1 MKKDIA
7 IIGLSGRFPKSDN
20 IEEFWKNLVEE
31 KELIHFFT
39 DDELKEK
46 GIEKKVLNR
55 KNYIKAASFVANTN
69 FFDYPFFKY
78 TLDEARIMNP
88 QTRMMHHLVW
98 EAIEDAACDIERYT
112 KKIGVFLGANKDLN
126 WSLYTSLTNDV
137 NVDELTKSKMSN
149 PNFMASLIAHK
160 LNFKGPCYF
169 IDTACSTSL
178 STVHL
183 ACRSLLLSEC
193 GTAVVGGIRL
203 LSENDYGYKYQEGS
217 IMSIDGHNRSFDSQS
232 SGTIGSDGAGVV
244 VLKRLEEAIKDND
257 NIYAVIKGSAMN
269 NDGNAKAGYTMP
281 SVTGQIECI
290 KLAHK
295 IAGVE
300 PEDISY
306 IEAHGTGTK
315 IGDPIEIESLNI
327 AFNNSTSHKCAIGTV
342 KSNMGHADEAAGIA
356 GLIKTALSL
365 NHKTIPASLH
375 YESPNPTINFNEGP
389 FYVNHSSKKWENV
402 DGKARTA
409 GVSSLGIGGTNIH
422 VILQE
427 APLNENT
434 KVKSKYKLVRYSAQ
448 TENALERYEEKL
460 LKFIE
465 HKKEV
470 SIEDLSYTLQIGRK
484 QFDFRKYLIVKEG
497 DDLIQALKD
506 KNTFA
511 TALSPKNN
519 IIFMFSG
526 QGSQY
531 VNMGK
536 DLYQTY
542 PLFKETLDQG
552 LLYLKEFN
560 DFDYKNILFNA
571 DGAADTR
578 INETL
583 FTQPILF
590 LFEYTLAQLLI
601 SFGVKPNYM
610 IGHSLGEYV
619 AATIGGV
626 FTFKDALKIVAK
638 RAELMSKVP
647 KGEMLSIGISIN
659 QIKKEI
665 IEGVSVAAIN
675 AHDSFVVSGTE
686 TNIALVKK
694 QLEEEEIPF
703 VLLKTSHAFHSTMMN
718 EIQEDFE
725 KELESI
731 TLQKSEIPFISNITG
746 KFRTDEESTS
756 IKYWSNHI
764 LEKVEF
770 EKGIKE
776 LIALNNSLFIEVG
789 PGRTLATFY
798 KKSQNINLEN
808 DVITTVKHHKET
820 VDDDKYFTDFL
831 GQLWSNGIDINW
843 EVYYEGGKPNRLS
856 IPTYDFDRYD
866 VPSKVTIDENF
877 LKRDALEP
885 GKKEISESVY
895 ILSWKYIPRS
905 KNKGTLF
912 SKAEKYL
919 FFNDGSSFNNEL
931 IKKLKTD
938 GKHIIEIVKG
948 ERFEAEN
955 PNKIIVNP
963 EVLGDYEELNS
974 HLRTVNFKFDFIIY
988 AWELS
993 HKNATEVHRKYQD
1006 YNLTF
1011 NTIQTII
1018 KAFKLDEITEPKKI
1032 AVINDKNNTV
1042 TGAENSTNI
1051 NQHTETMLNVLTQEF
1066 VNIYATSID
1075 IDVNDE
1081 LEKSVFEVSGEL
1093 EMETKYYKVAFRNGR
1108 RWIPNYESLEIGQ
1121 KDKYRAPIIKEKG
1134 NYLII
1139 GMLDDIEY
1147 ALAAHLLKE
1156 YQANVII
1163 LSNAFPQQWNKK
1175 QKQLYEKLKEYSGTI
1190 TSLHVDIADYES
1202 FLLAFE
1208 SIESEH
1214 GTIDGIVHMA
1224 RNIDIT
1230 EIALVNTITDNII
1243 EKHFSPRVNGFLN
1256 IERITRDRKVDFV
1269 KVISSLSSFLG
1280 GISYGAYAS
1289 ASALMDSIVLQ
1300 KAKANWS
1307 IINLDRVQEEEPWI
1321 NQKEVVTTFHNSF
1334 IYEDIKQIIVS
1345 KRDIHNP
1352 VSAIKKE
1359 VKSILNAEINR
1370 KTLKTSYAEP
1380 KTEKESQMVKIFED
1394 LFGLKGVGTQDDFFS
1409 LGGDS
1414 LKAMVLINILKKET
1428 GIAITIAE
1436 IFSNKT
1442 VYDLSLLIEEKKW
1455 LQEDKIQVNQL
1466 II

>member
-39 DDELKEK
+39 DDELEEK
-46 GIEKKVLNR
+46 GIDKKVFTR

-98 EAIEDAACDIERYT
+98 EALEDAACDIERYS
-112 KKIGVFLGANKDLN
+112 KKIGIFLGANKDLN
-126 WSLYTSLTNDV
+126 WSLYASLANNV

-183 ACRSLLLSEC
+183 ACRSLLLNEC

-217 IMSIDGHNRSFDSQS
+217 IMSIDGHNRSFDSKS
-232 SGTIGSDGAGVV
+232 SGTIGSDGAGVI

-257 NIYAVIKGSAMN
+257 TIYAVIKGSAMN

-281 SVTGQIECI
+281 SVEGQIECI

-295 IAGVE
+295 IAGVV

-315 IGDPIEIESLNI
+315 IGDPIEIEALNI

-365 NHKTIPASLH
+365 NHKTIPASLY

-402 DGKARTA
+402 DGKVLTA

-427 APLNENT
+427 APINENR
-434 KVKSKYKLVRYSAQ
+434 KVKTKYKLVRYSAQ
-448 TENALERYEEKL
+448 TEDALERYEEKL

-465 HKKEV
+465 NKKEV

-484 QFDFRKYLIVKEG
+484 QFDFRKYLIVKES
-497 DDLIQALKD
+497 DDLIKSLKD
-506 KNTFA
+506 KNAFS
-511 TALSPKNN
+511 TAVHPKNH

-536 DLYQTY
+536 DLYETY
-542 PLFKETLDQG
+542 PLFKETLDKG
-552 LLYLKEFN
+552 LMYLNEFN
-560 DFDYKNILFNA
+560 DFDYKSILFNSN
-571 DGAADTR
+571 GVSDTR

-590 LFEYTLAQLLI
+590 LFEYTLAQLLV

-675 AHDSFVVSGTE
+675 SHDSFVVSGTE
-686 TNIALVKK
+686 TSIALVKK
-694 QLEEEEIPF
+694 QLESEEIPF
-703 VLLKTSHAFHSTMMN
+703 VLLKTSHAFHSAMMN

-725 KELESI
+725 NELKSI

-746 KFRTDEESTS
+746 NFITDEETTST
-756 IKYWSNHI
+756 KYWSNHI
-764 LEKVEF
+764 TEAVKF

-776 LIALNNSLFIEVG
+776 LITLNNSLFIEVG

-798 KKSQNINLEN
+798 KKSQNTDLEN
-808 DVITTVKHHKET
+808 DVITTIKHHKEIG
-820 VDDDKYFTDFL
+820 DDNRYFADFL

-843 EVYYEGGKPNRLS
+843 DVYYEGGKPNRLS
-856 IPTYDFDRYD
+856 IPTYDFDSYD

-877 LKRDALEP
+877 LKRDALEQR
-885 GKKEISESVY
+885 KKEILESFY

-931 IKKLKTD
+931 IKKLKAD
-938 GKHIIEIVKG
+938 GKAIIEIIKG
-948 ERFEAEN
+948 ERFEEES
-955 PNKIIVNP
+955 PDKIIINP
-963 EVLGDYEELNS
+963 GTLGDYDALNS
-974 HLRTVNFKFDFIIY
+974 CLRTVNFKFDFIIY

-993 HKNATEVHRKYQD
+993 HKNAVEVHSNYND
-1006 YNLTF
+1006 YNLTY
-1011 NTIQTII
+1011 NTILTII
-1018 KAFKLDEITEPKKI
+1018 KAFKLDETTEPKKI
-1032 AVINDKNNTV
+1032 VVINDKNNIV
-1042 TGAENSTNI
+1042 TGAENSTGI
-1051 NQHTETMLNVLTQEF
+1051 NQHTDTMLNVLTQEF
-1066 VNIYATSID
+1066 VDLYGTSID
-1075 IDVNDE
+1075 IDVNDS
-1081 LEKSVFEVSGEL
+1081 LEKTVLEVSGEL

-1108 RWIPNYESLEIGQ
+1108 RWVPNYESLDIGQ
-1121 KDKYRAPIIKEKG
+1121 NDKYRTPIIKENG
-1134 NYLII
+1134 NYLIV
-1139 GMLDDIEY
+1139 GVLDDVEY
-1147 ALAAHLLKE
+1147 ALASHLLEE
-1156 YQANVII
+1156 YKANVII
-1163 LSNAFPQQWNKK
+1163 LSNASHQQWNEK
-1175 QKQLYEKLKEYSGTI
+1175 QKQLYEKLKEHSGTI
-1190 TSLHVDIADYES
+1190 TSLHTDIADYES

-1208 SIESEH
+1208 SIEGEH
-1214 GTIDGIVHMA
+1214 GTIHGIVHTA

-1230 EIALVNTITDNII
+1230 EIALVNNITDYVI

-1256 IERITRDRKVDFV
+1256 IERITRDKKVDFV

-1289 ASALMDSIVLQ
+1289 ASALMDSVVLQ
-1300 KAKANWS
+1300 QTKANWS

-1321 NQKEVVTTFHNSF
+1321 NQKELVATFHNSF
-1334 IYEDIKQIIVS
+1334 IYDDLKQIIIS

-1352 VSAIKKE
+1352 INTNKKE
-1359 VKSILNAEINR
+1359 VTSTINAEINR
-1370 KTLKTSYAEP
+1370 KTLKTRYTEP
-1380 KTEKESQMVKIFED
+1380 KTEKEFQIVKLFED

-1414 LKAMVLINILKKET
+1414 LKAMVLINLLRKET
-1428 GIAITIAE
+1428 GITITISE